1 VEVWLGGKSCLISE
15 GDGRMYSLWVG
26 IDVSKEGFSTAG
38 INSGG
43 EEAFSKAYAMDSN
56 GFEELIKT
64 VRSHCEDVSEVLIAM
79 ESTGCYHINLFSFLT
94 SRGIRTMVVNPLL
107 IANFAK
113 LSLRK
118 TKTDKKD
125 AMTIARFLL
134 DHYKEISQLSISQ
147 DIQDLRDLSR
157 ERESLSHL
165 ISATKVEIKRVL
177 RTTFPELETIG
188 DIYTGVMVRLLQE
201 YPSARL
207 VRAAKLKGIAK
218 VLKQPYVGNK
228 LTFTAED
235 ILRAAKTSIATVSPG
250 KEIILQGKIATLV
263 HLQGRLE
270 EMTKLLIDL
279 CKTTRVDDLKIL
291 RSIKGV
297 GPKTAAPFLAEM
309 GSVENFLSHKK
320 LIAFAGMDPSV
331 SQSGQFIGKSRL
343 SKRGNRH
350 FRRAIYLMT
359 ASVVSK
365 NAWFKAY
372 FQKRKAEG
380 LPPQKALFATAHKL
394 IRVIFAML
402 SQRTY
407 FNVKEAI

>member
-1 VEVWLGGKSCLISE
+1 
-15 GDGRMYSLWVG
+15 MYRLWVG
-26 IDVSKEGFSTAG
+26 IDVSKEGFCTAG
-38 INSGG
+38 INCGG
-43 EEAFSKAYAMDSN
+43 QEVFSKAYGMDSN
-56 GFEELIKT
+56 GFEELLKT

-94 SRGIRTMVVNPLL
+94 SRGIRTMVVNPLV

-134 DHYKEISQLSISQ
+134 DHHEEISQLSISQ
-147 DIQDLRDLSR
+147 DLQDLRDLSR

-165 ISATKVEIKRVL
+165 ISATKVEIERVL

-188 DIYTGVMVRLLQE
+188 DIYTGVMLRLIQA

-207 VRAAKLKGIAK
+207 VRAAKLKGVSK
-218 VLKQPYVGNK
+218 LLKGPYVGKK

-235 ILRAAKTSIATVSPG
+235 ILRAANTSIATVSPG

-270 EMTKLLIDL
+270 EITKLLTDL
-279 CKTTRVDDLKIL
+279 CKATRVDDFEIL

-297 GPKTAAPFLAEM
+297 GPKTAVPFLAEM

-331 SQSGQFIGKSRL
+331 SQSGQFIGMSRL

-350 FRRAIYLMT
+350 LRRAIYLMT

-407 FNVKEAI
+407 FNVKETI